1 MPFSFA
7 KRIEAGGK
15 AKVYLKIVRRVIL
28 LWIFGMIAQG
38 NLLKADMSVLRLYS
52 NTLQSIASGYLVAAI
67 LLLNVSIRT
76 QFLVMV
82 GLLVGYWLLMAFV
95 PFPGG
100 VAGMIEPTMNL
111 ARYIDDIVLGRFD
124 DGSTYTWVL
133 SSMGFAATVL
143 LGVMAGHLL
152 RSNKDQRT
160 KARWLVAGGICC
172 LAVGLVWGQFFPV
185 IKHIWSSSMVL
196 WAGGWS
202 ILLLA
207 LFYYLIDVLGW
218 RRWSF
223 FFVVIGMNAI
233 VAYMA
238 PRIIPFGT
246 IGDNLVA
253 GLAKHLG
260 MFGGLVKA
268 LAGFMALWLMLWYM
282 QRKKTF
288 LKV

>member
-1 MPFSFA
+1 
-7 KRIEAGGK
+7 
-15 AKVYLKIVRRVIL
+15 
-28 LWIFGMIAQG
+28 
-38 NLLKADMSVLRLYS
+38 
-52 NTLQSIASGYLVAAI
+52 
-67 LLLNVSIRT
+67 
-76 QFLVMV
+76 
-82 GLLVGYWLLMAFV
+82 
-95 PFPGG
+95 
-100 VAGMIEPTMNL
+100 MIEPTMNL